1 MLHGS
6 NMMELYES
14 AMIWQGNF
22 DITSIIP
29 LPLIPHYIFVYCT
42 QPKKR
47 QYNNRL
53 WIQLQSYSSHSPSL
67 DQKKQPTPQKTTS
80 SRWWFQKFV
89 IFIPTKYLGKWFDF
103 TNKMGGSTTNKSL
116 YIPCFFSPK
125 IGAFRRSWL
134 PKPMPGS
141 ARASCAAVLAT
152 RPGSWMPCND
162 TSNGTA
168 LVFEGIIKWDP
179 KLGVGGSNLMQIY
192 RDLLRIS
199 LIVIVN
205 CLGRW

>member
-1 MLHGS
+1 MARQFRHYIHHTFTSHPTLHLCLLYTTEKNG
-6 NMMELYES
+6 NTTTDYES
-14 AMIWQGNF
+14 NYNHIVV
-22 DITSIIP
+22 IP
-29 LPLIPHYIFVYCT
+29 QAWIRKNNLPP
-42 QPKKR
+42 
-47 QYNNRL
+47 
-53 WIQLQSYSSHSPSL
+53 
-67 DQKKQPTPQKTTS
+67 KKQPHLGGGFKNLLFSSLPSIWGNDSISLIRWVVQPPTS
-80 SRWWFQKFV
+80 H
-89 IFIPTKYLGKWFDF
+89 
-103 TNKMGGSTTNKSL
+103 
-116 YIPCFFSPK
+116 YIYRVFFSPK

-205 CLGRW
+205 CLGR